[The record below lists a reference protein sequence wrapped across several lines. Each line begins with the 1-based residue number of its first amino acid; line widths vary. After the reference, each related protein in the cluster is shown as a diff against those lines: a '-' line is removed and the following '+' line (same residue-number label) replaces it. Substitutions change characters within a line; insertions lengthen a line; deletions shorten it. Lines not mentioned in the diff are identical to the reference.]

1 MQSSIKRSTG
11 YLQYWNITWTGRFNF
26 VDVVRFRR
34 KIWPT
39 AMVLDRWYI
48 YAIINTSD
56 NITTRLYASLFFDQR
71 FQIFACFLNPSLFTD
86 SIHALCKRR
95 PAIVE
100 IRWSLKRIP
109 NWNLQNIYEEQNF
122 GALFKKTLLR
132 YCDPSDQQMVNSN
145 MELALGWGSAVEVL
159 ISGREMFLPLTQR
172 DLILKICFR
181 FFWGK

>member
-1 MQSSIKRSTG
+1 
-11 YLQYWNITWTGRFNF
+11 
-26 VDVVRFRR
+26 
-34 KIWPT
+34 
-39 AMVLDRWYI
+39 MVLDRWYI

-122 GALFKKTLLR
+122 GALFKKTLL
-132 YCDPSDQQMVNSN
+132 NK
-145 MELALGWGSAVEVL
+145 VL
-159 ISGREMFLPLTQR
+159 WSIRSTNG
-172 DLILKICFR
+172 
-181 FFWGK
+181 